1 MNSNIKKM
9 HQNELRKID
18 TEFCLKDYLQ
28 SVPLKKKMVEKMK
41 HMKVSNWKNDNKKY
55 TFYI

>member
-41 HMKVSNWKNDNKKY
+41 HMKVSNWKNDN
-55 TFYI
+55 